1 MIVEESMSAHI
12 LLVEDSPTQAQ
23 QVGLLLESA
32 GYEVSVASTGDEA
45 LEMIQ
50 ELGPDLVILD
60 VILPDMDGYTVCR
73 RIRKQVLSYIPVLML
88 TQRADVEDRVDGLEV
103 GADDYLA
110 KPFDEREFL
119 ARVAAL
125 LRIKQLQDELQH
137 RLQNERRAYESLRQI
152 ALTDSLTK
160 LYNRHHF
167 AEMLQRE
174 FDTAQRYGT
183 PLACIMIDID
193 HFRHFNNRYGHA
205 IGDWVLQGVAQL
217 LMENVR
223 RVDVV
228 ARYGGEEFVILLPM
242 SNLTAAT
249 ETATRLRQLVENQ
262 RWGSP
267 AGPLKITIS
276 LGVAAFPE
284 AAVDRA
290 EDLVDYADQ
299 ALLRAK
305 ANGRNRVEKW
315 GVERGKEDP

>member
-1 MIVEESMSAHI
+1 MSAHI

-23 QVGLLLESA
+23 QVGLLLELA

-60 VILPDMDGYTVCR
+60 IILPDMDGYTVCR
-73 RIRKQVLSYIPVLML
+73 RIRKQAPSYIPVLML

-137 RLQNERRAYESLRQI
+137 RLQNERRAYELLRQI

-262 RWGSP
+262 RWESP

-290 EDLVDYADQ
+290 EDLVDCADQ

-315 GVERGKEDP
+315 GVERGKEGP

>member
-1 MIVEESMSAHI
+1 MSAHI

>member
-1 MIVEESMSAHI
+1 MSAHI

-262 RWGSP
+262 RWESP